1 MKLLL
6 DENISFRLLKSLE
19 SLFPGSR
26 HVLDIKPALQ
36 SDHAIWDYAKAH
48 TFVIVTFDTDFVQ
61 IAALRG
67 NQPKVLLL
75 ALKDQRHAR
84 IADLLREQFGKLE
97 EFIADNASDAPGVL
111 EITDR

>member
-1 MKLLL
+1 MRLLL

-26 HVLDIKPALQ
+26 HVLEIKPALR

-48 TFVIVTFDTDFVQ
+48 SFVIVTFDSDFVQ

-67 NQPKVLLL
+67 SPPKVLLL
-75 ALKDQRHAR
+75 ALKNPRHSR
-84 IADLLREQFGKLE
+84 IADLLREQWDQLE
-97 EFIADNASDAPGVL
+97 EFTADNASDAPGVL